1 MARHPTILV
10 MERLSGWVDVRGG
23 TLRPVKPTIPE
34 WPCCICAAAG
44 RPPGDRREAANA
56 PTPNRGAKH
65 DIAAAVQSLENGL
78 TVALQRRR
86 AAVYAVARRGTRCDV
101 TGENLG
107 SGAQGV

>member
-10 MERLSGWVDVRGG
+10 MERLSGWVDV
-23 TLRPVKPTIPE
+23 PVKPTIPE

-44 RPPGDRREAANA
+44 RPPGDIREAANA
-56 PTPNRGAKH
+56 PAPNRGAKH

-107 SGAQGV
+107 SGAQDV